1 MFDLKSLSPTNLL
14 YAKGIVTEDAESRAS
29 ETSGKHHCYTITAC
43 LANLE
48 QKASSVCIHNNLT
61 GDFSVSVLLP
71 GQWRASARS
80 TCTSCPLPPST
91 VPTRAAQTHH
101 WEHLHRNRRT
111 DVHLYEIEA
120 GQQGDAVL
128 GLLPAF
134 QSLLGTR
141 HHERP
146 LVSPVAGRQGAVPD
160 SRRNFAETAAD
171 PPLPLDPP

>member
-1 MFDLKSLSPTNLL
+1 MFDPKSLSPTNLL
-14 YAKGIVTEDAESRAS
+14 YVKGLVPEDAESLGS
-29 ETSGKHHCYTITAC
+29 ETPGKHHCCTITAC
-43 LANLE
+43 LE

-61 GDFSVSVLLP
+61 GDFSAIVFAAPRTATSICEEHLLP
-71 GQWRASARS
+71 PPS
-80 TCTSCPLPPST
+80 LPPPPEQHRPITDSLL
-91 VPTRAAQTHH
+91 HH
-101 WEHLHRNRRT
+101 NRRT